1 MMGLAV
7 GVGDLA
13 DLLAHDEDGAAW
25 VRKSLKKVNAL
36 LAKNKLPA
44 HDEPDTL
51 PPLRSRAAIQG
62 YPYSFLHHLR
72 RFAAHAK
79 AKPKWKPKP
88 FPESADPAD
97 DPVIADEQAMLDSHL
112 LCHSDCEG
120 FYVPVDF
127 PDPLFSTSKIKVP
140 GAMLGS
146 SQGLMRE
153 LIAVAPYLGITLKN
167 GVLSDAEAKRI
178 NKAVKQEV
186 PFWIEQCVWLS
197 LFEAARLSIEHRTAI
212 CFN

>member
-1 MMGLAV
+1 MGLDI
-7 GVGDLA
+7 GVGALA
-13 DLLAHDEDGAAW
+13 DLLAHDADSAAW
-25 VRKSLKKVNAL
+25 IRRSLKKVNAL
-36 LAKNKLPA
+36 LAKEKLPA
-44 HDEPDTL
+44 HDEPETL
-51 PPLRSRAAIQG
+51 PPLRSRAAICG

-79 AKPKWKPKP
+79 TKPKWKPKP
-88 FPESADPAD
+88 FPESKDPAD
-97 DPVIADEQAMLDSHL
+97 DPVVIDELAMLDSHL

-140 GAMLGS
+140 GDMLGS

-153 LIAVAPYLGITLKN
+153 LIAVAPFLGIKLKY
-167 GVLSDAEAKRI
+167 GVLSNAEAKRI
-178 NKAVKQEV
+178 NKAVKEDA
-186 PFWIEQCVWLS
+186 PFWIELCVWLS

-212 CFN
+212 CFG